1 MSDQFKILNTQNNV
15 NQLKNIPQ
23 QMTVKIECFGA
34 IERVLPADLI
44 LQCESNMLI
53 SDVLEY
59 VVRAYPDSGKM
70 IQHCA
75 CAMGEDIIPRQTLL
89 TSDSTVVLL
98 SPVAGG

>member
-1 MSDQFKILNTQNNV
+1 MSDQFKILNTPNNV

-34 IERVLPADLI
+34 IERLLPSDLT
-44 LQCESNMLI
+44 LQCESEMML
-53 SDVLEY
+53 SDVLDY
-59 VVRAYPDSGKM
+59 VVRAYPHAGNM
-70 IQHCA
+70 LERCA
-75 CAMGEDIIPRQTLL
+75 CAIGEDIIPRQTLL